1 MTRVTYYCFC
11 PANDGSINKNWQ
23 IRGRK
28 TNYFWRDIS
37 DSIKLISVCTREHG
51 KIASGTIQDTG
62 FNDTAIQNKQKICLF
77 FFIRKCF
84 VSLNFAF
91 AHKSCVPTKKLHS
104 LAKVL
109 HPSKKLCVLHLN
121 SPRKLFD
128 YSQKV
133 YITPSVGL
141 GYLDLDL
148 LYCNYK

>member
-1 MTRVTYYCFC
+1 MILLSLEKKFAFPDKLADVCIPLRILCMFPQTLHLLTKVGIPTRNF
-11 PANDGSINKNWQ
+11 A
-23 IRGRK
+23 
-28 TNYFWRDIS
+28 
-37 DSIKLISVCTREHG
+37 
-51 KIASGTIQDTG
+51 
-62 FNDTAIQNKQKICLF
+62 
-77 FFIRKCF
+77 FIRKSF

-121 SPRKLFD
+121 SPRTFFD

-141 GYLDLDL
+141 GYLDLFIL
-148 LYCNYK
+148 QL